1 MNPLRTAAG
10 ALCLLGWGGSGWAA
24 PKMDRLWLL
33 TTGAEGPC
41 ALLPLSMLG
50 GLSILLGTP
59 LWAVLT
65 ARAWLQKRRERK
77 EKR

>member
-1 MNPLRTAAG
+1 MNALKTAAG
-10 ALCLLGWGGSGWAA
+10 ALCLLGWGLWLGCAG
-24 PKMDRLWLL
+24 MDWLWLL